1 MKALNIEMVL
11 KLINNSIYQL
21 SKDMGAIEDLP
32 NYLDNKDYK
41 NDVRH
46 LNGKI
51 KGLEEL
57 KEKINILF

>member
-11 KLINNSIYQL
+11 KLINTSIYQL
-21 SKDMGAIEDLP
+21 NKDMATIEDLP
-32 NYLDNKDYK
+32 NYLDNEDYR

-51 KGLEEL
+51 KGLEDL